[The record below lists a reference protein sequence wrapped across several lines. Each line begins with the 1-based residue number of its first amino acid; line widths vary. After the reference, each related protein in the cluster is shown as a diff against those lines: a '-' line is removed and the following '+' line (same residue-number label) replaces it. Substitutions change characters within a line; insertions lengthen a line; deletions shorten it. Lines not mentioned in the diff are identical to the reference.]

1 MRFPVFVLLCL
12 TWSTA
17 FAQVPSNTIA
27 LLKRAKGKEKTRLY
41 VQISEAYTYTQP
53 DSAVHYANEGML
65 LAEQTNDEQGMGLI
79 LLQLGRI
86 NAVHHHNDL
95 ARKFE
100 NEALG
105 IFRSIQ
111 DAEDVAQAYDELG
124 LLEGEEDETRQ
135 AAKSIHTAMR
145 LYEDSRN
152 SDGVIKTYEGLG
164 RIYEARQ
171 DTEKAISYYLR
182 ALTLYEQHT
191 EKPEAYY
198 ILLENIGN
206 LYMKK
211 GDERAALRYLQQGV
225 HDSKIAKRRDTEVN
239 LLDEEGKAYE
249 DEKQQ
254 KKALETFKQA
264 LADAKKFR
272 KPGAQAQALVDIAG
286 ILEQQNAGASLADLK
301 TALGIAQKLR
311 RPQLTAS
318 IYAAM
323 AKVYR
328 QEKNYREAMAALEEQ
343 RHLLDSALAA
353 NRVKDIAALDSS
365 YMLQRSVEKIA
376 NLQKIDHMWRN
387 EIDLC
392 VVVLLMVAVII
403 TLLIIHLRKIK
414 RLNRELVNSNRV
426 KDTLFSVIGHDL
438 KGPASSAAQLFG
450 LMETEQFTE
459 AEMKSMIADLRKQTT
474 ASLELLQSLF
484 EWGKAQLQG
493 ISVNQ
498 VTFNPRLVIERSIK
512 LLTAQS
518 AQKHITIADDVKDHL
533 EIYADANHFELIIRN
548 LLSNAIKFS
557 YNGGTINIGASEH
570 VTGREVVFSVR
581 DCGIGIS
588 KPQQKLFPAR
598 NMKVNF
604 GTGNEKGSGLGL
616 LLVKDYVKA
625 NKGRIWLESAEGK
638 GSTFYVALPVA

>member
-1 MRFPVFVLLCL
+1 MRYYAAAFLFL
-12 TWSTA
+12 TSFTV
-17 FAQVPSNTIA
+17 FAQMPAKTIPM
-27 LLKRAKGKEKTRLY
+27 LKHTGGKEKIRLY
-41 VQISEAYTYTQP
+41 VQISEAYTDTQP
-53 DSAVHYANEGML
+53 DSAVHYANEGMQ
-65 LAEQTNDEQGMGLI
+65 LAEKIDDEQGMGLI

-86 NAVHHHNDL
+86 NAAHHHNDL

-105 IFRSIQ
+105 VFRSIQ
-111 DAEDVAQAYDELG
+111 DAEGVAQTYDELG

-135 AAKSIHTAMR
+135 AANSIHTAMR
-145 LYEDSRN
+145 LYEDSKD
-152 SDGVIKTYEGLG
+152 SEGVIKTYEGMG

-182 ALTLYEQHT
+182 ALTLYEQHR

-211 GDERAALRYLQQGV
+211 GDERTALRYLQQGV
-225 HDSKIAKRRDTEVN
+225 HDSTIAERRDTEVY
-239 LLDEEGKAYE
+239 LLDEEGQAYE
-249 DEKQQ
+249 DAKQQ
-254 KKALETFKQA
+254 NKALETFKLA

-286 ILEQQNAGASLADLK
+286 ILEQQNAGASLTDLK
-301 TALGIAQKLR
+301 TALHISQRLH
-311 RPQLTAS
+311 RPQLTAR

-328 QEKNYREAMAALEEQ
+328 QEKNYREALSALEEQ

-353 NRVKDIAALDSS
+353 NRAKDIAALDSS
-365 YMLQRSVEKIA
+365 YMLERSVEKITT
-376 NLQKIDHMWRN
+376 LQKIEHLRQN
-387 EIDLC
+387 EIELC
-392 VVVLLMVAVII
+392 IALLLLIAGIV
-403 TLLIIHLRKIK
+403 TLLILHLRKIK
-414 RLNRELVNSNRV
+414 HLNRELINSNKV

-438 KGPASSAAQLFG
+438 KGPASSAAQLFE
-450 LMETEQFTE
+450 LMETEHFTE

-484 EWGKAQLQG
+484 EWGRAQLQG

-498 VTFNPRLVIERSIK
+498 VKFNPQPIVERCIK
-512 LLTAQS
+512 LLAPQA
-518 AQKHITIADDVKDHL
+518 AQKHITIANELNGQL
-533 EIYADANHFELIIRN
+533 EIYADKNHFELIVRN

-557 YNGGTINIGASEH
+557 HDGGIIGINEYI
-570 VTGREVVFSVR
+570 TGREVVLSVR
-581 DCGIGIS
+581 DDGIGIS
-588 KPQQKLFPAR
+588 KRQQQLFLSS

-604 GTGNEKGSGLGL
+604 GTRKEKGSGLGL

-625 NKGRIWLESAEGK
+625 SRGRIWLESTEDEGT
-638 GSTFYVALPVA
+638 TFHVALPAG